1 MICGE
6 IKMKGNIMKN
16 KGIKKL
22 FWLLLLPLLVFLLVT
37 YLGNVLTIGDKI
49 GNITGAWG
57 EVIVDIIL
65 IFAPLALLFWKIKED
80 FLGYKFVCLNDLYL
94 ENTSIKEIDD
104 FIDNVVEKY
113 DNEELPAS
121 LKEALLADSRTD
133 KKIAVKK
140 YIGECEKKS
149 AAVGREIALLAA
161 LSVVVSPRRM
171 TDTLGMLFWNF
182 RIISKV
188 LEIYGVRPSGLAL
201 IKLYCYVLFSS
212 LLVGSIEEV
221 MDHFNPPEIKAIPFL
236 SPLTQAV
243 ATIYACLKTVKLT
256 QYYLQHGVDADKST
270 ALKEARI
277 YAFKS
282 LPEIWKDAT
291 FTENLKKV
299 FDLGMD
305 FVKDKFYSF
314 WSDLFSGKNKDC
326 RSDKAFDQ
334 SIV

>member
-1 MICGE
+1 MFSKE
-6 IKMKGNIMKN
+6 F
-16 KGIKKL
+16 KKVVWLVLL
-22 FWLLLLPLLVFLLVT
+22 FLFSFAAVT
-37 YLGNVLTIGDKI
+37 YVGNVLTIGEKI
-49 GNITGAWG
+49 GNITCTLV
-57 EVIVDIIL
+57 EILVDVLL
-65 IFAPLALLFWKIKED
+65 IFGPIAAIIWKIKKD
-80 FLGYKFVCLNDLYL
+80 ILKYKFVCFDKISD
-94 ENTSIKEIDD
+94 ENVSREKIED
-104 FIDNVVEKY
+104 FLDGLKEKY
-113 DNEELPAS
+113 VQDEIPAN
-121 LKEALLADSRTD
+121 LQAALTAVAVTD
-133 KKIAVKK
+133 KRK
-140 YIGECEKKS
+140 YINDYIAECEKKS
-149 AAVGREIALLAA
+149 SAVGREIAMLAA

-182 RIISKV
+182 RIISRILK
-188 LEIYGVRPSGLAL
+188 IYGVRPSGLAL

-291 FTENLKKV
+291 FTEKLKKV